1 MMANTESMIKQLIMA
16 KSTKPSPNE
25 STTPTLK
32 ARGARC
38 APLDPGP
45 LWSALLASVIW
56 IWLSNPRIH
65 LKLWNVRQ
73 ILLIRLM
80 VGQRGALGGDLF
92 MIKSFYFPNT
102 V

>member
-38 APLDPGP
+38 
-45 LWSALLASVIW
+45 V
-56 IWLSNPRIH
+56 
-65 LKLWNVRQ
+65 
-73 ILLIRLM
+73 
-80 VGQRGALGGDLF
+80 ALGSGPWGLALGPRCHE
-92 MIKSFYFPNT
+92 IGSVTPELGSEIQ
-102 V
+102 